1 MSQSRLQRIAKGLE
15 LPVALLALLVIP
27 ALVLEERAFRPGA
40 HTIGVA
46 LNWIVWLA
54 FCVEFGLRWS
64 ADRTLSFPRRAWF
77 DLLLIV
83 VSPPFG
89 VPTALQGAR
98 SLRILRLLRLVRAF
112 GVAGIALRLAQG
124 HFSRR
129 KFHYVVLVAFATV
142 LLGAIGI
149 YVVEDGVNP
158 AIHTFG
164 DALWWGMVTV
174 TTVGYGDV
182 SPVTLEGRLIA
193 IVLMLT
199 GIGVIGV
206 FTATVASFF
215 VEAQHEQT
223 AEVSARLTAIEAK
236 VDQILRRLDT
246 TIRLEGDAVTLL
258 ARGAEVQQEVHNGES

>member
-40 HTIGVA
+40 HAIGVG

-54 FCVEFGLRWS
+54 FCAEFGIRWA

-83 VSPPFG
+83 VTPPFG

-98 SLRILRLLRLVRAF
+98 SLRILRLVRLVRAF
-112 GVAGIALRLAQG
+112 GVAGIGLRLAHR
-124 HFSRR
+124 HFSKRR
-129 KFHYVVLVAFATV
+129 FHYVVLLAFATV
-142 LLGAIGI
+142 VLGAMGI
-149 YVVEDGVNP
+149 YVSEEGVNP

-193 IVLMLT
+193 VVLMLT

-215 VEAQHEQT
+215 LEAQQDQTADVVARLSLVEAKLDE
-223 AEVSARLTAIEAK
+223 
-236 VDQILRRLDT
+236 ILRVL
-246 TIRLEGDAVTLL
+246 G
-258 ARGAEVQQEVHNGES
+258 GHK

>member
-1 MSQSRLQRIAKGLE
+1 MPSSRLHRVAKSLE
-15 LPVALLALLVIP
+15 LPVAFLALLIIP
-27 ALVLEERAFRPGA
+27 ALVLEERAFRPEA
-40 HTIGVA
+40 HTIGVV

-54 FCVEFGLRWS
+54 FCGEFGIRWA
-64 ADRTLSFPRRAWF
+64 ADGTLSFPRRAWL
-77 DLLLIV
+77 DLVLIV

-89 VPTALQGAR
+89 VPTTLQAAR

-112 GVAGIALRLAQG
+112 GVAGIALRLARR
-124 HFSRR
+124 HFSQR
-129 KFHYVVLVAFATV
+129 KFHYVVLLAFATV

-158 AIHTFG
+158 SIHTFG

-193 IVLMLT
+193 VVLMLT

-223 AEVSARLTAIEAK
+223 AEVSVRLTVLETKI
-236 VDQILRRLDT
+236 DQILQ
-246 TIRLEGDAVTLL
+246 RLESDA
-258 ARGAEVQQEVHNGES
+258 R